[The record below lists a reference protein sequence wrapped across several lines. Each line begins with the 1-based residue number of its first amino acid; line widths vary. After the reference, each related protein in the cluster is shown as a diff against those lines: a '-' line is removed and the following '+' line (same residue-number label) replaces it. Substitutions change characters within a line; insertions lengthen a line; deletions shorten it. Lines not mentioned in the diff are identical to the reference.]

1 MRFSVSAHKN
11 MHKCLIFLKKSLVI
25 NKKHVTLQREIKIT
39 TVLEVLI

>member
-25 NKKHVTLQREIKIT
+25 IKKAVSLQREIKIT
-39 TVLEVLI
+39 KVLEVLI